1 MTILDDAIGLEERS
15 RAYYAA
21 AVGRVSDPSG
31 KKILTLLVNE
41 EKRHAELLALTL
53 LVNEEKRH
61 AELLAKMKDGLHGE
75 LAHSPLLQ
83 DVRGLVEGAVKEG
96 KNAIS
101 SDGTLREILQKAM
114 EIEQATKRFY
124 EEKAISADDDKVKDL
139 FTLFTKLAR
148 QETSHYLL
156 VSSLAE
162 YFDRPAEWVESAE
175 FGLRSE
181 Y

>member
-1 MTILDDAIGLEERS
+1 MTILDDAIGLEERA
-15 RAYYAA
+15 RTYYAEA
-21 AVGRVSDPSG
+21 AERVTDPSG

-41 EKRHAELLALTL
+41 EKRHAELLG
-53 LVNEEKRH
+53 
-61 AELLAKMKDGLHGE
+61 KMKDGLHGE
-75 LAHSPLLQ
+75 LADSPLLQ

-124 EEKAISADDDKVKDL
+124 EEKAVSADDDKVKDL
-139 FTLFTKLAR
+139 FTKLAK

>member
-1 MTILDDAIGLEERS
+1 MTILDDAIGLEERA
-15 RAYYAA
+15 RAYYATA
-21 AVGRVSDPSG
+21 AGRVADPSG
-31 KKILTLLVNE
+31 KEILTLLVNE
-41 EKRHAELLALTL
+41 EKQHAEILT
-53 LVNEEKRH
+53 
-61 AELLAKMKDGLHGE
+61 KMKDGSYGKLEG
-75 LAHSPLLQ
+75 STLLQ

-96 KNAIS
+96 KDAIS

-124 EEKAISADDDKVKDL
+124 EEKAASTDDEKVRDL
-139 FTLFTKLAR
+139 FSKLAR
-148 QETSHYLL
+148 QEASHYLL

-175 FGLRSE
+175 FGLRPE

>member
-1 MTILDDAIGLEERS
+1 MR
-15 RAYYAA
+15 
-21 AVGRVSDPSG
+21 
-31 KKILTLLVNE
+31 
-41 EKRHAELLALTL
+41 
-53 LVNEEKRH
+53 
-61 AELLAKMKDGLHGE
+61 
-75 LAHSPLLQ
+75 
-83 DVRGLVEGAVKEG
+83 EG
-96 KNAIS
+96 KNMIS

-139 FTLFTKLAR
+139 FTKLAR

-175 FGLRSE
+175 FGLRPE

>member
-1 MTILDDAIGLEERS
+1 MN
-15 RAYYAA
+15 
-21 AVGRVSDPSG
+21 SG
-31 KKILTLLVNE
+31 E
-41 EKRHAELLALTL
+41 EKRDAELLGQM
-53 LVNEEKRH
+53 KR
-61 AELLAKMKDGLHGE
+61 GLHEE
-75 LAHSPLLQ
+75 LAGSSLFQ
-83 DVRGLVEGAVKEG
+83 DVRGLVEGAVREG
-96 KNAIS
+96 KNTIS

-139 FTLFTKLAR
+139 FTKLAR
-148 QETSHYLL
+148 QEASHYLL

-175 FGLRSE
+175 FGLRLQ

>member
-1 MTILDDAIGLEERS
+1 MTILDDAIGLEERA
-15 RAYYAA
+15 RAYYAESA
-21 AVGRVSDPSG
+21 SKVADPSG

-41 EKRHAELLALTL
+41 EKQ
-53 LVNEEKRH
+53 H

-83 DVRGLVEGAVKEG
+83 DVRGLVEGAVREG
-96 KNAIS
+96 KNAIF

-124 EEKAISADDDKVKDL
+124 EEKAVSADDDKVKD
-139 FTLFTKLAR
+139 LFTKLAR

>member
-1 MTILDDAIGLEERS
+1 MTILDDAIGLEERA
-15 RAYYAA
+15 RAYYATA
-21 AVGRVSDPSG
+21 AGRVADPSG
-31 KKILTLLVNE
+31 KEILDLLTKE
-41 EKRHAELLALTL
+41 EALHAA
-53 LVNEEKRH
+53 
-61 AELLAKMKDGLHGE
+61 ALAKMKDGSYGKLEG
-75 LAHSPLLQ
+75 STLLQ

-96 KNAIS
+96 KDAIS

-124 EEKAISADDDKVKDL
+124 EEKAASTDDEKVRDL
-139 FTLFTKLAR
+139 FSKLAR
-148 QETSHYLL
+148 QEASHYLL

-175 FGLRSE
+175 FGLRPE

>member
-1 MTILDDAIGLEERS
+1 MTILDDAIGLEERA
-15 RAYYAA
+15 RAYYVESASKVA
-21 AVGRVSDPSG
+21 DPSG
-31 KKILTLLVNE
+31 KKILALLANE
-41 EKRHAELLALTL
+41 EKRHAELLGQM
-53 LVNEEKRH
+53 KR
-61 AELLAKMKDGLHGE
+61 GLHGE
-75 LAHSPLLQ
+75 LAGSPLLQ
-83 DVRGLVEGAVKEG
+83 DVRGLVEGAVREG

-139 FTLFTKLAR
+139 FTKLAR

-156 VSSLAE
+156 VSGLAE

-175 FGLRSE
+175 FGLRPE

>member
-1 MTILDDAIGLEERS
+1 MTILDDAIGLEERA
-15 RAYYAA
+15 RAYYTA

-31 KKILTLLVNE
+31 KKILD
-41 EKRHAELLALTL
+41 
-53 LVNEEKRH
+53 
-61 AELLAKMKDGLHGE
+61 LLAKEEALHAEALAEMKNGSYGE
-75 LAHSPLLQ
+75 LADSPLLQ

-114 EIEQATKRFY
+114 EIEQATRRFY
-124 EEKAISADDDKVKDL
+124 EEKAASADDDKVKD
-139 FTLFTKLAR
+139 LFTKLAR

>member
-31 KKILTLLVNE
+31 KKI
-41 EKRHAELLALTL
+41 LTL

-139 FTLFTKLAR
+139 FTKLAR

-175 FGLRSE
+175 FGLRPE